1 MGVCEQYSRLSGFA
15 HRPKPWVTMIIA
27 CPACSTRYVVPDSA
41 IGIDG
46 RTVRCAKCKHSW
58 FQDGPD
64 ADRLTPGDM
73 GPVSRPVPAAAPAP
87 PPPPPAASAPDTQEQ
102 PDPAA
107 KPGFTFAET
116 PDRPVPANGPDF
128 DETAPPYGE
137 VQDDLPAAPATEID
151 EGPSRFEHAP
161 PFRPRRN
168 IAKLWTW
175 AAAIFAAIALAT
187 IAAVN
192 YVGLP
197 EWVPVSRPL
206 FGVAEPDMELAFPV
220 EEQERRTLPNG
231 TEFFGA
237 RIIVTNTARESRP
250 IPPILIVL
258 RDQRERQVYS
268 WVVQPPQST
277 LAPGEELTIN
287 EAVTDVPKSAVFAD
301 IGWAPR

>member
-1 MGVCEQYSRLSGFA
+1 
-15 HRPKPWVTMIIA
+15 MIIA

-41 IGIDG
+41 IGLDG

-64 ADRLTPGDM
+64 AERLAAVDTV
-73 GPVSRPVPAAAPAP
+73 PVP
-87 PPPPPAASAPDTQEQ
+87 PPPPEPSAPQPAAVEKPTA

-107 KPGFTFAET
+107 KPGFTYDDADSGRT
-116 PDRPVPANGPDF
+116 GRDGPDF

-137 VQDDLPAAPATEID
+137 VQEDLPPPPEAES
-151 EGPSRFEHAP
+151 EQGPSRFDHAP

-168 IAKLWTW
+168 VTKLWTW
-175 AAAIFAAIALAT
+175 AAALFAVIALGT
-187 IAAVN
+187 VAAVN
-192 YVGLP
+192 YGGVP
-197 EWVPVSRPL
+197 EWVPVTRPL
-206 FGVAEPDMELAFPV
+206 FGAAQPDLELAFPV
-220 EEQERRTLPNG
+220 DQQERRTLPNG

-237 RIIVTNTARESRP
+237 RIIVTNTARESRQ

-268 WVVQPPQST
+268 WVVQPPQSN

>member
-73 GPVSRPVPAAAPAP
+73 APVSRPVPAAAPAP

-116 PDRPVPANGPDF
+116 PDRPVPADGPDF

-137 VQDDLPAAPATEID
+137 VQDDLPRAPA
-151 EGPSRFEHAP
+151 
-161 PFRPRRN
+161 
-168 IAKLWTW
+168 
-175 AAAIFAAIALAT
+175 AAS
-187 IAAVN
+187 
-192 YVGLP
+192 P
-197 EWVPVSRPL
+197 PVSGP
-206 FGVAEPDMELAFPV
+206 
-220 EEQERRTLPNG
+220 
-231 TEFFGA
+231 
-237 RIIVTNTARESRP
+237 
-250 IPPILIVL
+250 
-258 RDQRERQVYS
+258 
-268 WVVQPPQST
+268 
-277 LAPGEELTIN
+277 
-287 EAVTDVPKSAVFAD
+287 
-301 IGWAPR
+301 